1 MNALISTHTPNLMSH
16 ETLEAMFVQR
26 HALAGRIVELIRA
39 SAAGGSKHHT
49 LLIGPRGI
57 GKTHMVSL
65 VYHRVRAA
73 DDLREPPLIA
83 WLREEEWGI
92 SAFRD
97 LLMRILLT
105 LADERGDADL
115 RRRAE
120 ALYARD
126 PDAVE
131 RLAGNLLRDCV
142 AGRTLLLMVENLDD
156 MFAGLGEEG
165 QQRLRAYIQEN
176 PFFTILA
183 TARGLFPGI
192 RRAMPF
198 YGFFRT
204 HHLEPLTFQEA
215 VELLGKI
222 AKLDGDARLAS
233 LLRTP
238 AGRVRVRPVHH
249 LAGGNHRV
257 YVIFS
262 QLLTCEA
269 LDDLVDAVM
278 EMIDKLTPY
287 YQSRM
292 MQLSPQQRR
301 IVEFLCERG
310 EGAAVKEIA
319 RRCFATSQ
327 AVSGTL
333 RDLRE
338 MGYVRSTPVGRQ
350 SHCELREPLMRICI
364 EVKKQR
370 GRPVRF
376 LVELLRLWY
385 SREELEHRAAGLPP
399 GAAQRARALL
409 GRGASKGMAGDTQGA
424 IADYSALID
433 MPDAPSDDKGPALF
447 FLAARLVESGRWE
460 EALSALREG
469 LSRFRGAESAA
480 YLAEADILAQLMRSD
495 VPYGETT
502 GRLAA
507 LLRVH
512 DDCEQMPPLIG
523 TFLTGLTGALRTRSV
538 NTDRL
543 GQWVRAWREVA
554 GEREDFR
561 AVLRIADAAVRYRA
575 EEDER
580 ILLELPAEERKI
592 VRQMLGLEDADGQ
605 PIEEDSGGESG

>member
-26 HALAGRIVELIRA
+26 HALAGRIVEWIRA
-39 SAAGGSKHHT
+39 GAGGGSKHHT

-131 RLAGNLLRDCV
+131 RLAGNLLRDCI

-156 MFAGLGEEG
+156 MFAGLGEQG

-222 AKLDGDARLAS
+222 ATLDGDDRLAS

-327 AVSGTL
+327 AVSAAL

-399 GAAQRARALL
+399 AATQRARALL

-424 IADYSALID
+424 IADYTAVID
-433 MPDAPSDDKGPALF
+433 MPDAPPDQKAKALF
-447 FLAARLVESGRWE
+447 FLAACLVETGRWE
-460 EALSALREG
+460 EGLSALEG
-469 LSRFRGAESAA
+469 ALSRFPGTEAL
-480 YLAEADILAQLMRSD
+480 YLADRDILGHLMRSD
-495 VPYGETT
+495 MPGAQRTA
-502 GRLAA
+502 RLAA
-507 LLRVH
+507 LRGAH
-512 DDCEQMPPLIG
+512 DD
-523 TFLTGLTGALRTRSV
+523 TGRARVLAAALLGMLPEAMRSASV
-538 NTDRL
+538 SAERL
-543 GQWVRAWREVA
+543 GEWVRAWKEVA

-561 AVLRIADAAVRYRA
+561 GALRIADAAVRYRA

-592 VRQMLGLEDADGQ
+592 VRQMLGLEDADGR